1 MNMINITCDCKS
13 DCTTL
18 GIIAGIIIGIITGI
32 LRFTAVIT
40 VTPAF
45 LWVVLGIATVYLA
58 ILLFNAGKY
67 RTGGRFCRCK
77 SLKTLLFSILGTAL
91 TSVILLAIPFA
102 ATSVLGAI
110 ITGLLLTFLSIIF
123 TSTACLVF
131 CTADCNTL
139 ED

>member
-1 MNMINITCDCKS
+1 MINISCDCKS

-18 GIIAGIIIGIITGI
+18 GVIASVIIGIIAGI

-45 LWVVLGIATVYLA
+45 LWVTLGIAVVYLA
-58 ILLFNAGKY
+58 ILLFTSV
-67 RTGGRFCRCK
+67 RRETGGRHCLCG
-77 SLKTLLFSILGTAL
+77 SLKALLFGILGTIL
-91 TSVILLAIPFA
+91 FSVILLAIPFA

-110 ITGLLLTFLSIIF
+110 ITGLLLTFLSLIF
-123 TSTACLVF
+123 TSTVCQVRCETGCVF
-131 CTADCNTL
+131 D

>member
-1 MNMINITCDCKS
+1 MINISCDCKS

-18 GIIAGIIIGIITGI
+18 GVLAGIVIGIITGI
-32 LRFTAVIT
+32 LRYTAIIT

-58 ILLFNAGKY
+58 VLLFNAGKY
-67 RTGGRFCRCK
+67 RTGGRFCRCR
-77 SLKTLLFSILGTAL
+77 SLKTLLYGILGAA
-91 TSVILLAIPFA
+91 LLAVVLLAVPFA

-110 ITGLLLTFLSIIF
+110 LTGLLLTFLSVIF

-131 CTADCNTL
+131 CTADCTVE

>member
-1 MNMINITCDCKS
+1 MINISCDCKS

-32 LRFTAVIT
+32 LRFTATIT

-58 ILLFNAGKY
+58 ILLFTAGQH
-67 RTGGRFCRCK
+67 RTGGRYCRCQ
-77 SLKTLLFSILGTAL
+77 SLKALLGGILGTAL
-91 TSVILLAIPFA
+91 TSVVLLAVPFA

-110 ITGLLLTFLSIIF
+110 ITGLLLTFLSVIF

-131 CTADCNTL
+131 CTTDCNTL